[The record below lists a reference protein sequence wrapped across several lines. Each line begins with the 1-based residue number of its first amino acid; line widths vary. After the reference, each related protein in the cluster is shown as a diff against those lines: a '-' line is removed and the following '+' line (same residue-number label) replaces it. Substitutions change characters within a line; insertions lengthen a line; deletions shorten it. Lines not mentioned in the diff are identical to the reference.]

1 MLYLMTSPHAYNTLV
16 TEIFTAIRSSRISSP
31 ITDAE
36 GRSLPYLQAVIK
48 EGLRIY
54 PPVTG
59 LMLKEVPKGG
69 DTLNGVFVPAGAEIG
84 YCAWG
89 LYRSKKIFGEDAE
102 MFRPER
108 WLEAEGE
115 KLRTMNSTV
124 ELVFNYGKWQCPGKS
139 IAAIE
144 LNKVFVEVG
153 EMSPLLLIWRVAV

>member
-1 MLYLMTSPHAYNTLV
+1 MLYLMTSPHAYSTLQR
-16 TEIFTAIRSSRISSP
+16 EIDTAITQKTISSP
-31 ITDAE
+31 ITDTE
-36 GRSLPYLQAVIK
+36 GRKLPYLQAVIK

-69 DTLNGVFVPAGAEIG
+69 DTLNGVFVPGGAEIG

-89 LYRSKKIFGEDAE
+89 VHHSKEIFGEDAD

-115 KLRTMNSTV
+115 KLKVMNSTV

-139 IAAIE
+139 VAAIE
-144 LNKVFVEVG
+144 LNKVFVEV
-153 EMSPLLLIWRVAV
+153 STLYCL